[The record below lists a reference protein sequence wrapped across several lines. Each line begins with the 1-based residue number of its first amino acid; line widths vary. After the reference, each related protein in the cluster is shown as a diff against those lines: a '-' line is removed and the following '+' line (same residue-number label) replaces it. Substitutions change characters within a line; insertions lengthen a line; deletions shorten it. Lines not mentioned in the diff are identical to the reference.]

1 MSTSAT
7 TTPILEVRHVSK
19 HYGHVRALE
28 DVSSSVRPSEVTCIL
43 GDNGAGKSTL
53 IKILSGSEQPDDGAT
68 LLVDGEEHP
77 FFSSPAE
84 ARQRGIS
91 TVYQDLALAP
101 LMPVWRNFFLGA
113 EPTKGRGPFTRLDVV
128 AGKRIALEELAR
140 MGIILRDPEQPVSL
154 LSGGQRQSVA
164 TARAVYFGA
173 RLLILDEPTA
183 ALGVKQ
189 AGVVLRHISRAR
201 ERGLGVVFITHNP
214 AHAYL
219 VGDRFVLLNHGRCV
233 GDYRKSEVTRND
245 LILEMSAGAEL
256 DELQHELDP
265 TTTKVVHPTTQP
277 TPTSG

>member
-1 MSTSAT
+1 MSTTPT
-7 TTPILEVRHVSK
+7 TTPLLDVSHVSK
-19 HYGHVRALE
+19 HYGQVRALD
-28 DVSSSVRPSEVTCIL
+28 DVSTSVHPSEVTCIL

-53 IKILSGSEQPDDGAT
+53 IKILSGSEMPDDGAA
-68 LLVDGEEHP
+68 LLVDGKAHA

-84 ARQRGIS
+84 ARQLGIS

-113 EPTKGRGPFTRLDVV
+113 EPTKGRGPFTRLDVA

-233 GDYRKSEVTRND
+233 GDYRKAEVTRND

-256 DELQHELDP
+256 DELQHELD
-265 TTTKVVHPTTQP
+265 TTPGEVAQP
-277 TPTSG
+277 STPATGAAG